1 MSDGSAAPR
10 KDPFAALLA
19 LQDADLAYDRL
30 THQLEHHPIAARL
43 QELEA
48 RRTRLAHQS
57 GELNRVAATARER
70 QRVLEQE
77 IGAGDERVRAIETRL
92 RSAAAG
98 SFRDQG
104 AMAGEIDSLRQRKLE
119 LEDEELV
126 VMEELEPLDAEL
138 ERLAA
143 EDAAL
148 AEEAAELAGELGEA
162 TGELARERDLLA
174 GRRSALVAEV
184 SSELLV
190 EYERLRA
197 RLGGIGAARVV
208 RGACSGCNLALSA
221 TELDHLRH
229 APEGAISHCEQCG
242 RILVL

>member
-1 MSDGSAAPR
+1 MSEAAAESSHG
-10 KDPFAALLA
+10 PFAALLA

-30 THQLEHHPIAARL
+30 THQIEHHPIAARL
-43 QELEA
+43 REIEA
-48 RRTRLAHQS
+48 RRTLLAKQAA
-57 GELNRVAATARER
+57 ELERVASSARDR
-70 QRVLEQE
+70 QRQLEEE
-77 IGAGDERVRAIETRL
+77 IGASDSRVQAIEARL
-92 RSAAAG
+92 RSATSG

-104 AMAGEIDSLRQRKLE
+104 AMAGEIESLRHRKLE

-126 VMEELEPLDAEL
+126 VMEELEPLDNDLGRIAT
-138 ERLAA
+138 
-143 EDAAL
+143 
-148 AEEAAELAGELGEA
+148 EEAALVSDRSVLGAELLVA
-162 TGELARERDLLA
+162 TGELERDREVLAA
-174 GRRSALVAEV
+174 GRAARAGDVAL
-184 SSELLV
+184 ELLG

-229 APEGAISHCEQCG
+229 APEGTVSHCEQCG